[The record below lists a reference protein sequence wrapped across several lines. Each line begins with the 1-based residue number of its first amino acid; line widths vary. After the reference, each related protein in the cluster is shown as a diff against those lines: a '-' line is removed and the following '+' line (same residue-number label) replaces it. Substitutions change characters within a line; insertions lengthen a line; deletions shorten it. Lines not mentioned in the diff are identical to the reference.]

1 MAGGKVP
8 LTFRLYKGD
17 EFLREEKLTLPVIKV
32 GKLSS
37 SHLRL
42 DDKNVSRMHALI
54 EVTGP
59 GDVSIIDLSSTT
71 GTFVNGQKVNKAK
84 LQSGDTV
91 MIGETRIEVSI
102 GGAEEEDDIPTRVQP
117 QVTEAAEAVIA
128 STPRP
133 AAPPAAAAA
142 MAAPPPTPMQAPM
155 QAPPVPMAARPPVP
169 MAQAPMA
176 PAAAP
181 AYGMYSAPQAAP
193 TFGASGF
200 MADQVDVPGA
210 RSVEVAAML
219 GGSVVTVKH
228 AINPRGGKVTPTTWA
243 LLGIGAFA
251 LLIALIGFA
260 RGFNNA
266 SFNHAKK
273 KEWVDVQKRP
283 SWAFRPQ
290 KLGIENDVMMFA
302 GLPIGLALIA
312 AGLLRKREEQ
322 QSNPYFRIGQSPEC
336 EYPTTDAPAGAF
348 PLVAPSSNPAEDF
361 VFNFLP
367 GMDGEMQS
375 DGQSMSLADLQAQG
389 RARPSTTAA
398 GGLEVSIPQKARI
411 RVKAG
416 ATTYLV
422 TSVPQPKRQPVP
434 LFAGLE
440 AQVLAFFAGSAVL
453 HFAFVFALGYIDPNQ
468 EGAPTDMSLS
478 ESSSSSAKTESVE
491 DPPPPEPEETEET
504 GDEESGGTGTAMIME
519 EGKMGKKDSDRA
531 EGQYKMKRN
540 ADQEQLARTQALEQA
555 RTAGVLGSAVFQQG
569 GTFASITGTGDISS
583 GFDDM
588 DIQGGLLGNEA
599 GEMAGG
605 FGFGRSG
612 FGPGGGGTG
621 WGTIGT
627 GRFGTIG
634 HGSGTGSGY
643 GIGSGRG
650 GMRGRPS
657 AVPSVR
663 IGQPQSGGGLD
674 KAIIRRYIKRN
685 IQKITYCYE
694 KQLLASPGLE
704 GTVNTQF
711 FISPNGTV
719 TTANASGVNG
729 EVASCV
735 ASVIKG
741 IEFPKPKGGGGVQ
754 VNYPFNFRPTGG

>member
-1 MAGGKVP
+1 
-8 LTFRLYKGD
+8 
-17 EFLREEKLTLPVIKV
+17 
-32 GKLSS
+32 
-37 SHLRL
+37 
-42 DDKNVSRMHALI
+42 
-54 EVTGP
+54 
-59 GDVSIIDLSSTT
+59 
-71 GTFVNGQKVNKAK
+71 
-84 LQSGDTV
+84 
-91 MIGETRIEVSI
+91 
-102 GGAEEEDDIPTRVQP
+102 
-117 QVTEAAEAVIA
+117 
-128 STPRP
+128 
-133 AAPPAAAAA
+133 
-142 MAAPPPTPMQAPM
+142 
-155 QAPPVPMAARPPVP
+155 
-169 MAQAPMA
+169 
-176 PAAAP
+176 
-181 AYGMYSAPQAAP
+181 MYSAPQAAP

-348 PLVAPSSNPAEDF
+348 PLVAPSSNPSEDF

-650 GMRGRPS
+650 GMRGRQS

-663 IGQPQSGGGLD
+663 IGQPQSVGDLD

>member
-348 PLVAPSSNPAEDF
+348 PLVAPSSNPSEDF

-599 GEMAGG
+599 GEMNGG

-627 GRFGTIG
+627 GRYGTIG

-643 GIGSGRG
+643 GVGSGRG
-650 GMRGRPS
+650 GMRGRQA

-663 IGQPQSGGGLD
+663 IGQPQSVGDLD

>member
-348 PLVAPSSNPAEDF
+348 PLVAPSSNPSEDF

-519 EGKMGKKDSDRA
+519 EGKMGKKDSD
-531 EGQYKMKRN
+531 
-540 ADQEQLARTQALEQA
+540 ARRGPVQDEEATPT
-555 RTAGVLGSAVFQQG
+555 R
-569 GTFASITGTGDISS
+569 SS
-583 GFDDM
+583 
-588 DIQGGLLGNEA
+588 
-599 GEMAGG
+599 
-605 FGFGRSG
+605 S
-612 FGPGGGGTG
+612 P
-621 WGTIGT
+621 
-627 GRFGTIG
+627 
-634 HGSGTGSGY
+634 
-643 GIGSGRG
+643 
-650 GMRGRPS
+650 
-657 AVPSVR
+657 
-663 IGQPQSGGGLD
+663 
-674 KAIIRRYIKRN
+674 
-685 IQKITYCYE
+685 
-694 KQLLASPGLE
+694 ASPGPGAGPHRWRPRLR
-704 GTVNTQF
+704 
-711 FISPNGTV
+711 
-719 TTANASGVNG
+719 GVPAG
-729 EVASCV
+729 
-735 ASVIKG
+735 
-741 IEFPKPKGGGGVQ
+741 
-754 VNYPFNFRPTGG
+754 RHLRLDHRHR

>member
-1 MAGGKVP
+1 M
-8 LTFRLYKGD
+8 
-17 EFLREEKLTLPVIKV
+17 
-32 GKLSS
+32 
-37 SHLRL
+37 
-42 DDKNVSRMHALI
+42 
-54 EVTGP
+54 
-59 GDVSIIDLSSTT
+59 
-71 GTFVNGQKVNKAK
+71 
-84 LQSGDTV
+84 
-91 MIGETRIEVSI
+91 
-102 GGAEEEDDIPTRVQP
+102 QP

-142 MAAPPPTPMQAPM
+142 MSAPPPTPMQAPM
-155 QAPPVPMAARPPVP
+155 APPPAPMAARPPVP

-176 PAAAP
+176 QAAP
-181 AYGMYSAPQAAP
+181 APYGMYNAPQAAP

-290 KLGIENDVMMFA
+290 KLGIENDIMMFA

-348 PLVAPSSNPAEDF
+348 PLVAPSSNPSEDF

-367 GMDGEMQS
+367 GMDGEMQA
-375 DGQSMSLADLQAQG
+375 DGQSVSLADLQAQG

-416 ATTYLV
+416 VTTYLV

-650 GMRGRPS
+650 GMRGRQS

-663 IGQPQSGGGLD
+663 IGQPQSVGDLD